1 MCYIY
6 AMMNLL
12 GRGVEAIYP
21 SREGLEALL
30 QSGRK
35 LSVYLGIDPTGPNLH
50 LGHGVLLRK
59 LKAFA
64 DAGHRTILVLGDF
77 TAMIGDPSGKKTS
90 RCALTE
96 EEVKANLKNYHRQL
110 EKILDLK
117 KTEIVSN
124 SQWLAK
130 LSLAEVVKLASEFT
144 VAQMLERDM
153 FAERQKRGEPIY
165 LHELLYPLMQG
176 YDSVALEVDIEI
188 GGSDQTFN
196 MLVGR
201 TMLKRQGKEKFVLT
215 LKLLTDPTGKK
226 MGKTEGNL
234 VTLTDSPQEMYGKIM
249 SWPDSLIEIG
259 AELCTG
265 LPLEE
270 MKALTSR
277 DPLAAKKKLAKEIV
291 RIYHNEEVAFSS
303 ETIFAV
309 AFQEQ
314 GVPENLAEITAQAG
328 EQLADVLLRAG
339 AVASK
344 SEFRRLVAAGAIF
357 NLENQTAISDSSAAV
372 TAPLILR
379 IGKKRFV
386 KIVLK

>member
-1 MCYIY
+1 MSS
-6 AMMNLL
+6 LL
-12 GRGVEAIYP
+12 ERGVETIYP

-30 QSGRK
+30 KSGRK
-35 LSVYLGIDPTGPNLH
+35 LSVYLGIDPTGPDLH
-50 LGHGVLLRK
+50 LGHSVLLRK

-77 TAMIGDPSGKKTS
+77 TARIGDPSGKKTS
-90 RCALTE
+90 RRALTE
-96 EEVKANLKNYHRQL
+96 EEVKANLKNYHSQL
-110 EKILDLK
+110 GKILDFK

-130 LSLAEVVKLASEFT
+130 LSLAEVVKLASAFT

-153 FAERQKRGEPIY
+153 FAERQKRGEPVY
-165 LHELLYPLMQG
+165 LHELFYPLMQG
-176 YDSVALEVDIEI
+176 YDSVALGVDLEI

-201 TMLKRQGKEKFVLT
+201 TMLKRQGKEKFVLA

-226 MGKTEGNL
+226 MGKTEGNM
-234 VTLTDSPQEMYGKIM
+234 VALTDSPQEMYGKIM
-249 SWPDSLIEIG
+249 SWPDSLLET
-259 AELCTG
+259 AFELCTEVPFDEIKELAG
-265 LPLEE
+265 SRPLQ
-270 MKALTSR
+270 
-277 DPLAAKKKLAKEIV
+277 AKKRLGREIV
-291 RIYHNEEVAFSS
+291 SLYYSCDVAESAEADFV
-303 ETIFAV
+303 T
-309 AFQEQ
+309 AFQKQ
-314 GVPENLAEITAQAG
+314 GVPENLEEIVTERG
-328 EQLADVLLRAG
+328 ERLADILLRAG
-339 AVASK
+339 VVVSK
-344 SEFRRLVAAGAIF
+344 SEFRRLVADGAIF

>member
-1 MCYIY
+1 
-6 AMMNLL
+6 MMNLL